1 MRCNNELFLKDLE
14 SLISIFKGERKNLL
28 DFVECLLK
36 RIERFDNKINSYINI
51 NDKIL
56 KHAERVS
63 SDTLFSGLPI
73 AVKDLIDTREIITTY
88 GSPFF
93 SNHLPENDALAISYI
108 KRNGGTILGKTNT
121 HQFALGIVTP
131 PTKNPWDLNRIPGG
145 SSGGSAASVAAGLS
159 VLSIGTDTGGSI
171 RIPASMCGVTGLKPS
186 YGKLPMEGVF
196 PESFSEDHLG
206 PICRYASDLRMVLKG
221 LGARKIPNR
230 ERKVFKVGLITN
242 FFEESD
248 KNIKNTVMKA
258 IDKLES
264 EDIIEEITYFEIPDL
279 NKIRK
284 YHNIM
289 DMAETYFHHSRKF
302 LRKKLQYPSDVKE
315 EIDSGAR
322 IRTQDYIYS
331 VRYKQFSMTEFSR
344 NMKGTDILL
353 SPTLPKSSPTI
364 KVARR
369 MKLKD
374 HFTFTKFLTPFNY
387 LGVPALTIPCGFSLG
402 LPVGLQIISK
412 YGHDTNVIDF
422 GSEYQKVSDWHKKIP
437 EKFL

>member
-1 MRCNNELFLKDLE
+1 MRCNSEPFLKDLE
-14 SLISIFKGERKNLL
+14 SLISIFKGDRKNLF
-28 DFVECLLK
+28 DFVECLLN
-36 RIERFDNKINSYINI
+36 RIERFDSKINSYINI
-51 NDKIL
+51 SDKIL
-56 KHAERVS
+56 KQAELVS

-73 AVKDLIDTREIITTY
+73 AVKDLVDTREIVTTY

-93 SNHLPENDALAISYI
+93 SNHLPENDALAVSYV
-108 KRNGGTILGKTNT
+108 KRNGGLILGKTNT

-159 VLSIGTDTGGSI
+159 VLSLGTDTGGSI

-186 YGKLPMEGVF
+186 YGKLPMKGVF

-206 PICRYASDLRMVLKG
+206 PICRYASDLRIVLKG
-221 LGARKIPNR
+221 IGARNIPSRRKKI
-230 ERKVFKVGLITN
+230 FKVGLITD

-248 KNIKNTVMKA
+248 KNIKNKVMNA

-264 EDIIEEITYFEIPDL
+264 EGIISEILNFEIPGL
-279 NKIRK
+279 NNIRK
-284 YHNIM
+284 YHDII
-289 DMAETYFHHSRKF
+289 DRAETYFHHSRKV
-302 LRKKLQYPSDVKE
+302 LREKLQYPSDVKE

-331 VRYKQFSMTEFSR
+331 VRYKQFSRTEFSKY
-344 NMKGTDILL
+344 MKGIDILL
-353 SPTLPKSSPTI
+353 SPTLPKSSTTI
-364 KVARR
+364 EVARR

-374 HFTFTKFLTPFNY
+374 HYTFTKFLTPFNY
-387 LGVPALTIPCGFSLG
+387 LGVPSLTIPCGFNLG
-402 LPVGLQIISK
+402 LPIGLQMISK
-412 YGHDTNVIDF
+412 YGYDNDVIDI